1 MTQAD
6 KLLAAMRA
14 NQRGWAMVDIERV
27 CRANGLE
34 VLSPKRGSHYKIG
47 CRQIPRVLIVP
58 YNRPIKPVYVT
69 ALLELIDLMEG
80 MR

>member
-14 NQRGWAMVDIERV
+14 NRRGWAMADLERL
-27 CRANGLE
+27 CRSKGLD
-34 VLSPKRGSHYKIG
+34 VAAPKRGSHFKVAHADLP
-47 CRQIPRVLIVP
+47 QILIVP

-69 ALLELIDLMEG
+69 ALIEMIDRLEAKQ
-80 MR
+80 